1 MLLSKGNHRTR
12 VWQPQRDIDR
22 EKGRERERERGK
34 DRERDRERAFFVVLR
49 HYIARQYSL
58 GRRDK

>member
-34 DRERDRERAFFVVLR
+34 DRERDREEAFL
-49 HYIARQYSL
+49 QY
-58 GRRDK
+58 